1 MSENRR
7 LEEKYSTQ
15 EASLSLVHQELKL
28 VKKQYAELQTITQA
42 EKLHLQESVAAV
54 KQERDTLLQSLTSN
68 KELFSTQFEEQ
79 DREIKK
85 YKTKKDQM
93 KQAHAEKLSRLLQ
106 EQESQSFDFKQEK
119 ERLVALID
127 QKEKNFESQKLELL
141 EVTQISQ
148 TASAILEREYRQRIL
163 ELEAELATKNQN
175 LSLRLHNSGDS
186 QGTISVQL
194 SLTLTRSF
202 GSQ

>member
-1 MSENRR
+1 LSENRR